1 MPPSAGLGGASRSGN
16 AHENINV
23 QNQHAHLAPPFL
35 IELSVVLYLSGNTPA
50 LVLVFA
56 WLWTPLIM
64 LSRTL
69 LSDMNADA
77 NTVQAEGIGS

>member
-1 MPPSAGLGGASRSGN
+1 MPPSAGLGGASRSVN
-16 AHENINV
+16 AHENVPNE
-23 QNQHAHLAPPFL
+23 HAHLAPPFL

-77 NTVQAEGIGS
+77 NTVQAEGIGG